1 VGAKFVDQLQDIWGF
16 CTHCE
21 CVQREKERR
30 DIASLPEI
38 ERFCFARFKKVI
50 PTASTFFLW
59 EHKSWRAKRL
69 KDRRVFVHWRFSNDG
84 GGGGG
89 RVGRKK
95 IKKFS
100 NRVSSYVPLDI
111 LYITWPECKCVWV
124 YTKYCNVV
132 TVVWV
137 CVCNYPLPVFVCLI
151 PTGISWLHTIGLVW
165 DFRPSSAV
173 WHWELRLVSL
183 LVCVVSTQE
192 NADKTKSSLP

>member
-1 VGAKFVDQLQDIWGF
+1 VRIFYSLIFYTPDNNSWTVNKKKRYSTDFCGCQICRPAARYLGGL

-30 DIASLPEI
+30 DITSLPEI
-38 ERFCFARFKKVI
+38 ERFCFARLKKVI

-111 LYITWPECKCVWV
+111 LYITCLCVCVCVWV

-132 TVVWV
+132 TIPWVNV
-137 CVCNYPLPVFVCLI
+137 CVI
-151 PTGISWLHTIGLVW
+151 TH
-165 DFRPSSAV
+165 
-173 WHWELRLVSL
+173 SL
-183 LVCVVSTQE
+183 FLCV
-192 NADKTKSSLP
+192 